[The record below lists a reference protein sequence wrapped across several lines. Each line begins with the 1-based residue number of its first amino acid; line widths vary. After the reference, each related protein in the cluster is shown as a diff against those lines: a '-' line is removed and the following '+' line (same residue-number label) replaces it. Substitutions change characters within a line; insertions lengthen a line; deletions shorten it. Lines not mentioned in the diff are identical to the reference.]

1 MKHLT
6 FLTLAVVVA
15 GIACAPPAAQESP
28 ELAAKSV
35 AWEEAMNSADVEAVV
50 ALYSEDARLMPPSA
64 ETSQGHDA
72 VRAAFGEM
80 IDAGLSIDLE
90 TTEALAAG
98 DLGTRI
104 GTYVLTSADGAEVD
118 RGKYVETWEKVGGE
132 WVITNDIWNSDV
144 AVGAG
149 TTSLL
154 GTHMVEDGDTWL
166 AAWSGENSRRVDFAQ
181 NGAPNV
187 RVFQSPDDPN
197 LTGVLID
204 VADMDKFQAWLN
216 GEAGTAAKAEDG
228 VKDETIRILAEVK

>member
-1 MKHLT
+1 MKHLNL
-6 FLTLAVVVA
+6 LTLAVIVV

-50 ALYSEDARLMPPSA
+50 ALYSEDARLMPPNA
-64 ETSQGHDA
+64 ETGQGHDA

-80 IDAGLSIDLE
+80 IDAGLSIELK
-90 TTEALAAG
+90 TTEAMAAG
-98 DLGTRI
+98 NLGTRI
-104 GTYVLTSADGAEVD
+104 GSYVLTSADGNEVD
-118 RGKYVETWEKVGGE
+118 RGKYIETWEEVGGE

-154 GTHMVEDGDTWL
+154 GTHMVEDGDRWL
-166 AAWSGENSRRVDFAQ
+166 AAWSGENSRHADFAQ

-187 RVFQSPDDPN
+187 RVFQSPDNPN

-204 VADMDKFQAWLN
+204 VADMDKFQAWLG
-216 GEAGTAAKAEDG
+216 GEEGAAAKAEDG
-228 VKDETIRILAEVK
+228 VKDETLQILAEVK